1 MQLYLNKE
9 LYNFAE
15 WCVCRWRN
23 NEKQFI
29 LSNSQTDNQ
38 VMFTIFFIYSNIY
51 LQNLPYNCTA
61 SWYLI
66 LKKNSLQV
74 KIESRR
80 NLPGSNFRI
89 PRNSFTCHWIRIASI
104 VLCLDL
110 QSLPTHVSEADQSC
124 GVFWSLAPTGNIL
137 LHYVEWLKKIRE
149 GRRIFTCI
157 DLGIF
162 FLQKTLGVQ
171 IKETFDSQYSLV
183 AKVIQFKLCI

>member
-1 MQLYLNKE
+1 MQLCLNKE

-38 VMFTIFFIYSNIY
+38 VMFTIFLIYSNIY

-74 KIESRR
+74 KIESTR
-80 NLPGSNFRI
+80 NLIFC
-89 PRNSFTCHWIRIASI
+89 FT
-104 VLCLDL
+104 
-110 QSLPTHVSEADQSC
+110 
-124 GVFWSLAPTGNIL
+124 
-137 LHYVEWLKKIRE
+137 
-149 GRRIFTCI
+149 
-157 DLGIF
+157 
-162 FLQKTLGVQ
+162 
-171 IKETFDSQYSLV
+171 IKSD
-183 AKVIQFKLCI
+183 